1 MNSRPGLGKSIL
13 LAIAGLV
20 CGSAAQA
27 DAGDVFNVAVSQTLT
42 WDDNLFRLP
51 DGQSPQT
58 GGGATSRR
66 DVVSHTG
73 VRLTADKPIGRQ
85 VLRASVGITNVRYD
99 RHRQLDGDLSNHAAS
114 WDWALGRQWSGVL
127 SYSSAQTTPGFSD
140 YRAPVRDIVTTDA
153 AAARALLRFH
163 PDWRLVLGATS
174 TRATH
179 SAATNAIGDSR
190 VDSAE
195 TGLRYVPGTGK
206 EFGLRARSAEGSY
219 PNRQQVGAN
228 FIDNGYREDGL
239 DFDVVWRA
247 TGASQLQGAIGQTRR
262 SHNDVPGRDF
272 SGTTGR
278 LNWSWQPT
286 GRTNL
291 GFGARREV
299 GAQDDLIA
307 TYTVTDAITIGAGWQ
322 PTAKLSFSATGELR
336 RRDRQGDPAS
346 VVGGA
351 PSRRDDD
358 RILSLGAG
366 YAAMRDLR
374 LNLSL
379 REERREST
387 LATAAYCTRQLML
400 AAAFV
405 F

>member
-1 MNSRPGLGKSIL
+1 MSTYQGRGTL
-13 LAIAGLV
+13 LAAACLA
-20 CGSAAQA
+20 CASSAQA
-27 DAGDVFNVAVSQTLT
+27 DAGDVFNVLVSQTLT
-42 WDDNLFRLP
+42 YDDNLFRLP
-51 DGQSPQT
+51 AGQNPST
-58 GGGATSRR
+58 GGGSTSRA
-66 DVVSHTG
+66 DIVSHTG
-73 VRLTADKPIGRQ
+73 VRLTADKPVGRQ
-85 VLRASVGITNVRYD
+85 VLHAAIGMTKVRYD
-99 RHRQLDGDLSNHAAS
+99 RHRQLDGELSSHAAS
-114 WDWALGRQWSGVL
+114 WDWAMGQRWSGIF
-127 SYSSAQTTPGFSD
+127 SYSSAQTIPGFSD
-140 YRAPVRDIVTTDA
+140 YRVPVRDIVTTDVI
-153 AAARALLRFH
+153 AARAIYGFH
-163 PDWRLVLGATS
+163 PDWRLILGAAS
-174 TRATH
+174 IRATH
-179 SAATNAIGDSR
+179 SASLNAIGDSR

-206 EFGLRARSAEGSY
+206 EFGLRVRSAEGSY

-239 DFDVVWRA
+239 DFDIVWRA

-286 GRTNL
+286 GQTSL

-307 TYTVTDAITIGAGWQ
+307 TYTVTDAITVSAGWQ

-336 RRDRQGDPAS
+336 QRDQQGDPAS
-346 VVGGA
+346 VVSGA

-358 RILSLGAG
+358 RILSLGVD
-366 YAAMRDLR
+366 YAALRDLR

-387 LATAAYCTRQLML
+387 LATAVYRTRQLVMG
-400 AAAFV
+400 AMFAF
-405 F
+405 

>member
-85 VLRASVGITNVRYD
+85 VLRASVGMTTVRYD
-99 RHRQLDGDLSNHAAS
+99 RNRQLDGELSNHAAS
-114 WDWALGRQWSGVL
+114 WDWALGHLWTGVL
-127 SYSSAQTTPGFSD
+127 SWSRAQTIPGFSD
-140 YRAPVRDIVTTDA
+140 YRTQVRDIVTTDA
-153 AAARALLRFH
+153 VAARALLRFH

-190 VDSAE
+190 VDGAE
-195 TGLRYVPGTGK
+195 AGLRYVPGTGK
-206 EFGLRARSAEGSY
+206 EFGLRARRAEGSY
-219 PNRQQVGAN
+219 PNRQTIGGN
-228 FIDNGYREDGL
+228 LIDNGYRESGFDL
-239 DFDVVWRA
+239 DAIWQA
-247 TGASQLQGAIGQTRR
+247 SGASQLQGAVGRTRR
-262 SHNDVPGRDF
+262 SHDDVPGRDF

-278 LNWSWQPT
+278 LNWNWRPT
-286 GRTNL
+286 GQTGL
-291 GFGARREV
+291 GVGVRREI

-307 TYTVTDAITIGAGWQ
+307 TYAVTDALTVSAGWQ
-322 PTAKLSFSATGELR
+322 PTAKLSFSAMGELR
-336 RRDRQGDPAS
+336 SRDQQGDPAS
-346 VVGGA
+346 ALSGA
-351 PSRRDDD
+351 PVRRDDD
-358 RILSLGAG
+358 RIFSVGIG
-366 YAAMRDLR
+366 YAPMRDLQ

-379 REERREST
+379 RDERREST
-387 LATAAYCTRQLML
+387 LAASSYRTRQVLL
-400 AAAFV
+400 AAQFAF
-405 F
+405 